1 MSRART
7 HDGKGRTTAMLTT
20 AGGSSEPG
28 GFTAIQVHGARV
40 HNLKNLDV
48 AIPCHRLVVIT
59 GPSGS
64 GKSSLAFD
72 TLHAEG
78 QRQYLE
84 TLTPYL
90 RRTIP
95 QLERPAVDWIDGLP
109 PTIAI
114 DQRGGIPPPRSTVA
128 TLTEI
133 YDFLRLL
140 YVKIGELY
148 CPQCQVPVTA
158 QSAQE
163 ICETLL
169 HLPEGTKVIILAPLP
184 PGPRDTLKEAVNYAR
199 KLGFPRV
206 RVSGRMYD
214 LEEIPPDRGYDGAS
228 FEVVVDRLIVRPMV
242 HNRLVESV
250 HTALR
255 ISQGLL
261 VASWESPKEDG
272 ENVWEDH
279 LFSSTRHCSHCHQSY
294 PEVDLRTL
302 SFHSPYGACSQCE
315 GFGQVER
322 FDPQLV
328 LDFSRGLE
336 DGAVRLWKDARVAL
350 KHHAKKIERLMAEGG
365 FDWSTP
371 LAQIPQQF
379 LDRLIYGS
387 EKLWSSFREH
397 SEAAKS
403 KKKTGATRSGFVGL
417 LHLLEVEYQL
427 LADGRQRRE
436 WAAFRTQV
444 PCPACGGSRLGPLGR
459 SVMVRG
465 VPIHQLCAMAVPEVA
480 AFLSGLELAGFQQA
494 VAAPIL
500 QQISARLNFL
510 CQVGLDYLTLDRRA
524 ETLSGGELQRVRLAA
539 GLGAAL
545 TDVCYIVDE
554 PSVGLHPRDN
564 DRLITTLRQLV
575 EQGNTVIVVE
585 HDEAVIRAADWVID
599 MGPGAGPHGGTIV
612 AEGPISQILEDS
624 RSLTGLCLSGK
635 RTIPVPS
642 RRRAPIPGRTLT
654 LVGASA
660 NNLKNLTVEFPLGL
674 LVCITGVSGSGKSS
688 LVTLT
693 LAPALRR
700 YLLGLSAKTGSY
712 EELKGVEH
720 IDRVVDVDQTPIG
733 RSPRSNV
740 ATFCG
745 VFDEIRRVFAETKDA
760 RRLGFRP
767 ARFSFNNPAGR
778 CVTCQGLGVQR
789 LEMDFLPDV
798 SITCPT
804 CQGRRFNQQTLEVR
818 YRGKNIAEVLEMSVD
833 EGLQFFENFPTVERI
848 LKGLSE
854 VGLGYLRLGQPA
866 TALSGGEAQR
876 VKLATELARGKHG
889 RTVYILDEPTT
900 GLHKDDVRQLLDV
913 LHRLVDAG
921 NTVIVVEHHLDVI
934 KSADWIIELGP
945 EGGAAGGYLVAAGT
959 PEQIANTQG
968 SPTGHYLRAILSL

>member
-1 MSRART
+1 
-7 HDGKGRTTAMLTT
+7 MLAAT
-20 AGGSSEPG
+20 GVFSGLGNSP
-28 GFTAIQVHGARV
+28 AIQVHGARV
-40 HNLKNLDV
+40 HNLKAVDV
-48 AIPCHRLVVIT
+48 TIPCARLVVIT

-84 TLTPYL
+84 TLAPYL

-95 QLERPAVDWIDGLP
+95 QLERPAVEWIDGLP
-109 PTIAI
+109 PTVAI
-114 DQRGGIPPPRSTVA
+114 DQRGGSPPPRSTVA

-140 YVKIGELY
+140 YVKVGELH
-148 CPQCQVPVTA
+148 CPQCRLPVTA
-158 QSAQE
+158 QSPQE
-163 ICETLL
+163 ICQTLL
-169 HLPEGTKVIILAPLP
+169 ALPEGTRLIILAPLP
-184 PGPRDTLKEAVNYAR
+184 PGPRHSFKEAVSYAR

-206 RVSGRMYD
+206 RISGQMYD
-214 LEEIPPDRGYDGAS
+214 LDDVAPDRTYDGTS
-228 FEVVVDRLIVRPMV
+228 FEVVVDRLIVRPMI

-255 ISQGLL
+255 ISQGLV
-261 VASWESPKEDG
+261 VASWESPNEDG
-272 ENVWEDH
+272 GSVWEDH
-279 LFSSTRHCSHCHQSY
+279 LFSSTRHCSQCHQSY
-294 PEVDLRTL
+294 PEVDLRML
-302 SFHSPYGACSQCE
+302 SFHSPYGACPQCE

-328 LDFSRGLE
+328 LDFSRGLDE
-336 DGAVRLWKDARVAL
+336 GAVRLWQDARAAL
-350 KHHAKKIERLMAEGG
+350 KHHAKKIERLMMEGG

-371 LAQIPQQF
+371 LGRIPPQF

-387 EKLWSSFREH
+387 EKVWTSFREH
-397 SEAAKS
+397 SDVERP
-403 KKKTGATRSGFVGL
+403 KKKGTATRSAFVGL

-444 PCPACGGSRLGPLGR
+444 PCPACEGARLGPLGR

-465 VPIHQLCAMAVPEVA
+465 VPIHRLCAMAVPDVA
-480 AFLSGLELAGFQQA
+480 SFLSGIEWTSFQQA
-494 VAAPIL
+494 MAAPIL
-500 QQISARLNFL
+500 QQIYARLGFL
-510 CQVGLDYLTLDRRA
+510 RQVGLDYLTLDRRG

-564 DRLITTLRQLV
+564 DRLIATLRQLV
-575 EQGNTVIVVE
+575 DQGNTVIVVE

-612 AEGPISQILEDS
+612 AEGPVSQIMENG
-624 RSLTGLCLSGK
+624 RSLTGLYLSGK
-635 RTIPVPS
+635 RVIPIPP
-642 RRRAPIPGRTLT
+642 RRRRPIPGRALT

-660 NNLKNLTVEFPLGL
+660 NNLKNITVEFPLGL
-674 LVCITGVSGSGKSS
+674 FVCITGVSGSGKSS

-693 LAPALRR
+693 LAQALKR
-700 YLLGLSAKTGSY
+700 YLLGLTGKTDYY
-712 EELKGVEH
+712 EQLKGIEH
-720 IDRVVDVDQTPIG
+720 LDRVVDVDQSPIG

-740 ATFCG
+740 ATYCG
-745 VFDEIRRVFAETKDA
+745 VFDEIRKVFAETKDA

-767 ARFSFNNPAGR
+767 TRFSFNNPAGR
-778 CVTCQGLGVQR
+778 CVACQGLGVQR

-798 SITCPT
+798 SVTCPA
-804 CQGRRFNQQTLEVR
+804 CHGRRFNQQTLEVR

-833 EGLQFFENFPTVERI
+833 EALQFFENFPAVERI
-848 LKGLSE
+848 LNSLRE
-854 VGLGYLRLGQPA
+854 VGLGYIRLGQPA

-876 VKLATELARGKHG
+876 VKLATELARGKQG

-900 GLHKDDVRQLLDV
+900 GLHKDDVRQLLEV

-959 PEQIANTQG
+959 PEQIAAIAD
-968 SPTGHYLRAILSL
+968 SPTGHYLANVLSC